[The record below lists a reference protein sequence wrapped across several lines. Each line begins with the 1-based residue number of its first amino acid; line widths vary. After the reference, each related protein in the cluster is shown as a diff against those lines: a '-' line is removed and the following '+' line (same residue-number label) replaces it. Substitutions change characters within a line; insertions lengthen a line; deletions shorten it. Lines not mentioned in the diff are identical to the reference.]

1 MNIHRTVPIQGKIKE
16 FLILNQ
22 VSNGLKY
29 LSVILD
35 TKNTHD
41 YWIAPFSEDTEYS
54 GHNQDLL
61 NVKWC
66 YTFKRR
72 NVNELNIPEKCL
84 INAKLDENDLF
95 RIRLFK
101 FGQRIFL

>member
-1 MNIHRTVPIQGKIKE
+1 MII
-16 FLILNQ
+16 
-22 VSNGLKY
+22 GL
-29 LSVILD
+29 
-35 TKNTHD
+35 H
-41 YWIAPFSEDTEYS
+41 FSEDTEYS

-61 NVKWC
+61 NAEVG
-66 YTFKRR
+66 YTFEKD
-72 NVNELNIPEKCL
+72 VDELNIPEKCL